1 MEHLKS
7 IKVTIEVDTTKE
19 TIKEELVLN
28 EDEKIKE
35 FYRRI
40 MNKIRE
46 ITLSIK

>member
-1 MEHLKS
+1 MEHFKS

-19 TIKEELVLN
+19 TVREELVLN